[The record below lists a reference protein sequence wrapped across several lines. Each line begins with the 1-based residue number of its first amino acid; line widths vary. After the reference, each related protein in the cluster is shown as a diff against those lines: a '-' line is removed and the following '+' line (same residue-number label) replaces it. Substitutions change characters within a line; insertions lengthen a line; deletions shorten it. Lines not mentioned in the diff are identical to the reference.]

1 MKGCSVAV
9 LCASSWA
16 SSCSSPSDVEEMKGC
31 SCASPPKLC
40 SDLKVKL
47 EVNAGQP
54 PQRERPNDKQALILI
69 PSSSYCNHHNH
80 HHNHNHNHH
89 HHCHHSHI
97 VIIGRIIEQP
107 SGWMGHMSSIWTHKG
122 FSRPAADSTAPQ
134 TNWRQV
140 LIGNRRPFGSAIIN
154 YRWWAKVNI
163 L

>member
-1 MKGCSVAV
+1 MPFFWSQRWV
-9 LCASSWA
+9 LLSKVPVFGPQKMALLA

-47 EVNAGQP
+47 EVNAGHL

-80 HHNHNHNHH
+80 HHDHNHNHH

-107 SGWMGHMSSIWTHKG
+107 SGWMGHMSSI
-122 FSRPAADSTAPQ
+122 
-134 TNWRQV
+134 
-140 LIGNRRPFGSAIIN
+140 
-154 YRWWAKVNI
+154 
-163 L
+163 

>member
-1 MKGCSVAV
+1 MKGCTVAV
-9 LCASSWA
+9 LCA

-47 EVNAGQP
+47 EVNEGHL

-69 PSSSYCNHHNH
+69 PSSSYCSHHNH
-80 HHNHNHNHH
+80 RHNHRHNHH
-89 HHCHHSHI
+89 YCHHSHT

>member
-1 MKGCSVAV
+1 MKGCTVAV
-9 LCASSWA
+9 LCASSRA

-47 EVNAGQP
+47 EVNAGHL

-69 PSSSYCNHHNH
+69 PSSSYCSHRNHRHNH
-80 HHNHNHNHH
+80 HYY
-89 HHCHHSHI
+89 HHSHI
-97 VIIGRIIEQP
+97 VTIGRFIEQP

-140 LIGNRRPFGSAIIN
+140 LIGNRRPFGSAIN
-154 YRWWAKVNI
+154 SYHWWAKVNI